1 MELPIV
7 EFPSYIE
14 EMSEDFTHLF
24 DQKRQLIHFKRLM
37 TGYVTAEK
45 KTIAHMNGLFTFHTN
60 QSNLNRFI
68 TSAQWNEYEMN
79 SVKINMINQVESDGV
94 VVLDDYINEKYGEEI
109 FGTDWH
115 RDHASNR
122 NVWGWQIA
130 DCVLSG
136 KGIYP
141 LLSSMYLREKSR
153 WLKND
158 EFRSKIEIQK
168 EHISQLVDLG
178 LNFSCVAMDI
188 WYFSKNLTDHI
199 ESLGKDWIAQSKS
212 NRLMKSKG
220 KWISL
225 KKFGRKM
232 LNNGGFR
239 VVELGDQKYLMKVF
253 TVTMKKAGKVRLLV
267 SMNRHG
273 NINFYVS
280 NNLEWDELAIATR
293 YSRRWDIEVWHREGK
308 GNFGLKDCRLRCDD
322 GVSRYLTLSA
332 LADTL
337 LEIASMLSPVY
348 AMLKNQGY
356 TPEMK
361 HRWILTEM
369 VGQLISSISKM
380 DNVEVKKIMEGILC
394 PYTSTMIKNTNV

>member
-7 EFPSYIE
+7 QFPSYVE
-14 EMSEDFTHLF
+14 EMSAEFTHLF
-24 DQKRQLIHFKRLM
+24 GQERQFTHFKQLM

-45 KTIAHMNGLFTFHTN
+45 KTIAHMNGLFTFHSN

-68 TSAQWNEYEMN
+68 TRAHWDEYKLN
-79 SVKINMINQVESDGV
+79 SVKIHMINQVESDGV
-94 VVLDDYINEKYGEEI
+94 VVLDDYINGKYGKEI

-141 LLSSMYLREKSR
+141 LLSSMYLRGKSR

-158 EFRSKIEIQK
+158 KFRSKIEIQK
-168 EHISQLVDLG
+168 EHLSQLVDMG
-178 LNFSCVAMDI
+178 LHFSCVVMDI
-188 WYFSKNLTDHI
+188 WYFSKELTDYV
-199 ESLGKDWIAQSKS
+199 ELFGKDWIAQSKS
-212 NRLMKSKG
+212 NRLVRSRG
-220 KWISL
+220 EWISL
-225 KKFGRKM
+225 KTFGRNM
-232 LNNGGFR
+232 LDNGGFK
-239 VVELGDQKYLMKVF
+239 VVTLGDQKYLMNVF
-253 TVTMKKAGKVRLLV
+253 TVMMKKAGKVRLLV
-267 SMNRHG
+267 SLNGHG

-308 GNFGLKDCRLRCDD
+308 GNFGLKDCRLRCDE

-337 LEIASMLSPVY
+337 LEIASLLSPVY

-356 TPEMK
+356 TPGMK
-361 HRWILTEM
+361 HRWVLTEL
-369 VGQLISSISKM
+369 VGQLISSVSKM
-380 DNVEVKKIMEGILC
+380 KYVKVKRIMEGILC
-394 PYTSTMIKNTNV
+394 PYRSTMIKNTNV

>member
-1 MELPIV
+1 LELPIV

-68 TSAQWNEYEMN
+68 TSAQWSEYEMN

-141 LLSSMYLREKSR
+141 LLSSMYLRETSR
-153 WLKND
+153 WLKKD
-158 EFRSKIEIQK
+158 EFRSKLEIQK
-168 EHISQLVDLG
+168 EHISQLVNLG
-178 LNFSCVAMDI
+178 LHFSCVVMDI

-199 ESLGKDWIAQSKS
+199 ESLEKDWIAQSKS
-212 NRLMKSKG
+212 NRLVKSKG
-220 KWISL
+220 KWIYL

-308 GNFGLKDCRLRCDD
+308 GNFGLKDCRLRCDE
-322 GVSRYLTLSA
+322 GVRRYLTLSA

-361 HRWILTEM
+361 HRWVLTEL
-369 VGQLISSISKM
+369 VGQLISSVSKM
-380 DNVEVKKIMEGILC
+380 ENVEVKKIMEGILC